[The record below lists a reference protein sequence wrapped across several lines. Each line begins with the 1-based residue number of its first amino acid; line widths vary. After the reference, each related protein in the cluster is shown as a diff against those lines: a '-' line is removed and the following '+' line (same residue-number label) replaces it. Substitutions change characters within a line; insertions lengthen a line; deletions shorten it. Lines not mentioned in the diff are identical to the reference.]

1 MRLSN
6 IVTQPELLGDFMKK
20 IRLAHGCKIEDICEN
35 LKIEIE
41 HYIAI
46 EENKVFDPDFEIIY
60 WVFKCMEVDM
70 DEFDWGIYFQ
80 LLNK

>member
-6 IVTQPELLGDFMKK
+6 IITQPELLGDFMKK

-46 EENKVFDPDFEIIY
+46 EENKVFDCNRQA
-60 WVFKCMEVDM
+60 VF
-70 DEFDWGIYFQ
+70 YT
-80 LLNK
+80 